1 MSLIPFPQPQDE
13 GSTYLAGLWKLE
25 ILYKVP
31 STGPR
36 DTVITITI
44 LSLMQKKI
52 PKIPKWQKNIYVT
65 NIQKL
70 FLKKDTQANLIRF

>member
-36 DTVITITI
+36 HTVITITI
-44 LSLMQKKI
+44 LSLMQKK
-52 PKIPKWQKNIYVT
+52 N
-65 NIQKL
+65 
-70 FLKKDTQANLIRF
+70 A

>member
-1 MSLIPFPQPQDE
+1 MCTLPTSLCHHLPKKTKNNLLTVGGLGVLPMSLIPFPQPQDE

-44 LSLMQKKI
+44 LSLMQK
-52 PKIPKWQKNIYVT
+52 NT
-65 NIQKL
+65 
-70 FLKKDTQANLIRF
+70 